1 MHRATEGKDRGGGVV
16 GGSGGGSGWGEWWEE
31 EWWGEEWWGGG
42 GRESPLPDSTMR
54 WLQRRMAILDTFN
67 LRN

>member
-1 MHRATEGKDRGGGVV
+1 M

-42 GRESPLPDSTMR
+42 GRESPLPDSTM
-54 WLQRRMAILDTFN
+54 
-67 LRN
+67 

>member
-1 MHRATEGKDRGGGVV
+1 MVGGEWWGGVVGGVV
-16 GGSGGGSGWGEWWEE
+16 GGSGGRRSGG
-31 EWWGEEWWGGG
+31 GRSGGGRSGGGG

-54 WLQRRMAILDTFN
+54 WLQRRIAILDTFN

>member
-1 MHRATEGKDRGGGVV
+1 MV
-16 GGSGGGSGWGEWWEE
+16 GGSGGGSGWGEWL
-31 EWWGEEWWGGG
+31 GGVVGGGVVGGG

>member
-1 MHRATEGKDRGGGVV
+1 MVGGSGGGVV
-16 GGSGGGSGWGEWWEE
+16 GGSGGRRSGG
-31 EWWGEEWWGGG
+31 GRSGGGG

>member
-1 MHRATEGKDRGGGVV
+1 MV
-16 GGSGGGSGWGEWWEE
+16 GGSGGGVVEGVVGEEWWEE

-54 WLQRRMAILDTFN
+54 WLQRRIAILNTFN

>member
-1 MHRATEGKDRGGGVV
+1 MV

-54 WLQRRMAILDTFN
+54 WLQRRIAILDTFN

>member
-1 MHRATEGKDRGGGVV
+1 MVGGVVGGVV
-16 GGSGGGSGWGEWWEE
+16 GGSGGRRSGG
-31 EWWGEEWWGGG
+31 GRSGGGRSGGGGG

>member
-1 MHRATEGKDRGGGVV
+1 MV
-16 GGSGGGSGWGEWWEE
+16 GGSGGG
-31 EWWGEEWWGGG
+31 EWWGEWLGGVVGGGVVGGG

>member
-1 MHRATEGKDRGGGVV
+1 MVGGVVGGVV
-16 GGSGGGSGWGEWWEE
+16 GGSGGRRSGG
-31 EWWGEEWWGGG
+31 GGG

>member
-1 MHRATEGKDRGGGVV
+1 MVGGEWWGEWLGGVVGGGVV
-16 GGSGGGSGWGEWWEE
+16 GGGVV
-31 EWWGEEWWGGG
+31 GGG

-54 WLQRRMAILDTFN
+54 WLQRRIAILDTFN

>member
-1 MHRATEGKDRGGGVV
+1 MVGGSGGGVV
-16 GGSGGGSGWGEWWEE
+16 GGSGGRRSGG
-31 EWWGEEWWGGG
+31 GRSGGGG

-54 WLQRRMAILDTFN
+54 WLQRRIAILDTFN

>member
-1 MHRATEGKDRGGGVV
+1 MVGGVW
-16 GGSGGGSGWGEWWEE
+16 GSGGRKSGGRKS
-31 EWWGEEWWGGG
+31 GGGRSGGGGG

-54 WLQRRMAILDTFN
+54 WLQRRIAFLNTLN

>member
-1 MHRATEGKDRGGGVV
+1 MVGGVV
-16 GGSGGGSGWGEWWEE
+16 GGVVGGRVVEGGVVG
-31 EWWGEEWWGGG
+31 GGG

-54 WLQRRMAILDTFN
+54 WLQRRIAILNTLN

>member
-1 MHRATEGKDRGGGVV
+1 MVGGVWGSGGRKSGGMKSGGGRKSGGGGVV
-16 GGSGGGSGWGEWWEE
+16 
-31 EWWGEEWWGGG
+31 GGG

-54 WLQRRMAILDTFN
+54 WLQRRIAILNTLN

>member
-1 MHRATEGKDRGGGVV
+1 MVGGSGGGVV
-16 GGSGGGSGWGEWWEE
+16 GGGVVGGGVV
-31 EWWGEEWWGGG
+31 GGG

>member
-1 MHRATEGKDRGGGVV
+1 MVGGVV
-16 GGSGGGSGWGEWWEE
+16 GGSGGRKSGWGRS
-31 EWWGEEWWGGG
+31 GGGGG

-54 WLQRRMAILDTFN
+54 WLQRRIAILNTLN

>member
-1 MHRATEGKDRGGGVV
+1 MV
-16 GGSGGGSGWGEWWEE
+16 GGSGGGSGWGS
-31 EWWGEEWWGGG
+31 GGRRSGGGRSGGGG

>member
-1 MHRATEGKDRGGGVV
+1 MVGGVV
-16 GGSGGGSGWGEWWEE
+16 GGSGGRRSGGGRSGE
-31 EWWGEEWWGGG
+31 GGGG

-54 WLQRRMAILDTFN
+54 WLQRRIAILDTFN